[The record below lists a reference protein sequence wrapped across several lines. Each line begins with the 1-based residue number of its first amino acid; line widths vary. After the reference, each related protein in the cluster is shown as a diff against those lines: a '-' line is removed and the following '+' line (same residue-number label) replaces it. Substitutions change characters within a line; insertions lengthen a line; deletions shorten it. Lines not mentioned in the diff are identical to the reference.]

1 MRRPVFSMIGV
12 ALLIT
17 PIVYVA
23 WLCTTNGAGDYWAF
37 VQKNYL
43 VFFGMPYAAFFA
55 YYLVSV
61 VETTRGDIEFE
72 FFTLKFK
79 GAAGPLVFWLLVFL
93 AILLGFKLLW
103 TGPLGVDA

>member
-1 MRRPVFSMIGV
+1 MARRFFSVVGLG
-12 ALLIT
+12 LLIA

-23 WLCTTNGAGDYWAF
+23 WLTTEKGAEAYWAF
-37 VQKNYL
+37 VQKNYV

-61 VETTRGDIEFE
+61 LETTRGDIEVE

-79 GAAGPLVFWLLVFL
+79 GAAGPLVFWTLVFL
-93 AILLGFKLLW
+93 AILLGFKLFW
-103 TGPLGVDA
+103 NGS

>member
-1 MRRPVFSMIGV
+1 MWRRIVSLVGIVFLVG
-12 ALLIT
+12 

-23 WLCTTNGAGDYWAF
+23 WLSTTKGAGDYWAF

-43 VFFGMPYAAFFA
+43 VFFGMPYAAFFS
-55 YYLVSV
+55 YYLVSFL
-61 VETTRGDIEFE
+61 ETRSGDIEVE

-93 AILLGFKLLW
+93 AILLGFKLFW
-103 TGPLGVDA
+103 TGP